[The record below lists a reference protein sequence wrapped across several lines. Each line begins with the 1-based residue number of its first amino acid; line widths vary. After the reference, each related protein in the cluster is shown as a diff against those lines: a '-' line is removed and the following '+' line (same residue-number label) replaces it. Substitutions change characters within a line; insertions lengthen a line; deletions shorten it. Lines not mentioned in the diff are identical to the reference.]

1 MIHKIKELING
12 IKISLFLKLGH
23 SLGYD
28 QLELVTDDDEKLV
41 SVKFTNR
48 ELNLKRYYN
57 PDEQPI

>member
-48 ELNLKRYYN
+48 ELNLKRYYS
-57 PDEQPI
+57 